1 MIKSEFAEKVAEKV
15 EMSKAQAAVVTDAVL
30 DTIVEALKVGEEI
43 RFLGFGTFKVDTIP
57 ARKARNPRTGETLN
71 LPERKKVKFKAGKEL
86 KM

>member
-30 DTIVEALKVGEEI
+30 DTIVEALKAGEEI
-43 RFLGFGTFKVDTIP
+43 RFLGFGTFKVDTVP

>member
-30 DTIVEALKVGEEI
+30 ETIVEALKAGEEI